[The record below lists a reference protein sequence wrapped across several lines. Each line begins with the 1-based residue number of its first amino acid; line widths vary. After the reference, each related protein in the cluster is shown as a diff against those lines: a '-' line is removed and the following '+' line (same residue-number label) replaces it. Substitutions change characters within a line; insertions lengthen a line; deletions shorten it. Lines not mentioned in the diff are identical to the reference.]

1 MDKSGQEC
9 QENFERVNR
18 TMENI
23 GQSIQQ
29 SVGLLAEILG
39 SRTQPNFYSY
49 SSMLPSPWRLN
60 YQDKQVQNGTK
71 TL

>member
-1 MDKSGQEC
+1 MK
-9 QENFERVNR
+9 
-18 TMENI
+18 NI
-23 GQSIQQ
+23 GHSIQQ